1 MKDFMS
7 NEGMQLEC
15 ENSVNCLRV
24 MDGRRMEKSVNKS
37 IKIAPAPMV
46 PGSVNEA
53 PHDLAMNPK
62 QSCLSASIYFPN
74 DEICGGHNQHSNCKT
89 YQTSLLTRSS
99 CNLLKCS
106 GNFLES
112 NTQILGW
119 LGNTPAFQN
128 PSENTWLMGS
138 G

>member
-1 MKDFMS
+1 M
-7 NEGMQLEC
+7 LI
-15 ENSVNCLRV
+15 
-24 MDGRRMEKSVNKS
+24 NKS
-37 IKIAPAPMV
+37 ITILPAPTV

-53 PHDLAMNPK
+53 PRYLAMSPK
-62 QSCLSASIYFPN
+62 QSYLSASIFFPN
-74 DEICGGHNQHSNCKT
+74 DEISRGHHQHSKYKE

-112 NTQILGW
+112 RTQILGW

-128 PSENTWLMGS
+128 PSENTWLSGS

>member
-1 MKDFMS
+1 MNGKHA
-7 NEGMQLEC
+7 
-15 ENSVNCLRV
+15 
-24 MDGRRMEKSVNKS
+24 EKPANKN
-37 IKIAPAPMV
+37 IKIVPAPTV

-53 PHDLAMNPK
+53 LHDLAMNPK
-62 QSCLSASIYFPN
+62 QSYLSASIFFPN
-74 DEICGGHNQHSNCKT
+74 DEICGGHKQHSKCKAF
-89 YQTSLLTRSS
+89 QTSLLTRSS